1 MARARDILNR
11 LGMSITVK
19 NDKDALLLLASG
31 GLTVWAAAW
40 SSTIDPD
47 MYQVYHKDSKATS
60 VLNWGYREILT
71 DTADKY
77 GYEKGI
83 IGDLSKLIDEARHK
97 ETRPYREEKYKE
109 ALDLIMDLAVELPT
123 YQREDLFGYDKT
135 KIDESTL
142 YRPAKPFKGLTSNL
156 TSMSLI
162 EK

>member
-1 MARARDILNR
+1 MAHAKQILDK

-40 SSTIDPD
+40 GSTIDPD

-60 VLNWGYREILT
+60 VLNWGYREILN
-71 DTADKY
+71 DTTGKY
-77 GYEKGI
+77 PDEKNI
-83 IGDLSKLIDEARHK
+83 VVELSKIIDEARQQ
-97 ETRPYREEKYKE
+97 EGRPYRTEKYKT
-109 ALDLIMDLAVELPT
+109 ALDLIMELAVELPT
-123 YQREDLFGYDKT
+123 YQRQDLYGYDQN
-135 KIDESTL
+135 KIDVSTF
-142 YRPAKPFKGLTSNL
+142 YTPAKPFKGLTSTL